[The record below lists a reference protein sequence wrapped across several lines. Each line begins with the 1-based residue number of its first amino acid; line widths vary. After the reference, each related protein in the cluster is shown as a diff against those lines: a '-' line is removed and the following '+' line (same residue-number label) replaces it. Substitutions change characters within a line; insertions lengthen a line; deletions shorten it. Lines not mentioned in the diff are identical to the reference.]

1 MAKISK
7 EGYERKREWV
17 ARRMAVNAVK
27 GGNSGLTEKQTDLLE
42 ELCSLRHD
50 LHCNL
55 AHVANSDEQGIKKN
69 LVEINIDIKSSGL
82 PHMAFIPSGDVA
94 DYIDIDMIAEL
105 HEYGEFDYDEEY
117 PRIYGELSDLNSQ
130 IEQYLSDIDKQ
141 YVTKYCPTGASRTL
155 EII

>member
-55 AHVANSDEQGIKKN
+55 GHVVHSDEQGLKKD
-69 LVEINIDIKSSGL
+69 LVEINVEIKSSGL
-82 PHMAFIPSGDVA
+82 PHMAFIPSSDTA
-94 DYIDIDMIAEL
+94 DYIDIDTIAEL
-105 HEYGEFDYDEEY
+105 HEYGEFDYDEEFA
-117 PRIYGELSDLNSQ
+117 RIYGSLMKLHSQ
-130 IEQYLSDIDKQ
+130 IEKYLSDIDKQ
-141 YVTKYCPTGASRTL
+141 YATDYCPTGATRTL
-155 EII
+155 